1 MASLHTEIN
10 FEQDICDHLKANGW
24 HYSPDDTGYD
34 RELALF
40 PEDAIDWIKSTQD
53 KEWQK
58 VKALHNGSSEKKLLQ
73 RLAEMLD
80 KDGSLSVLR
89 HGFKNV
95 NAKFA
100 MCQFKPAQSVNAD
113 TIAKYQQVKL
123 RVMRQ
128 VHYSLSNQ
136 NSIDLVF
143 FINGIPVATAE
154 LKTDFTQS
162 IQDAINQYKYDRVP
176 KDAVTKRDEPLLA
189 FNKRSLVHFAVSSDE
204 VFMTTHL
211 KGKDTF
217 FLPFNLGDHGG
228 KGNPVNANGYRTSYL
243 WERVLEHDAW
253 LNIVGRFVHLE
264 KESITEDDGT
274 LTEKVSMIFPR
285 FHQWEAVTKLVDTAQ
300 IEGAGEKYLIQ
311 HSAGSGKT
319 NSIAWTAHQLASLH
333 DANDKKVFDSVIVI
347 TDRTVLDSQ
356 LQDAIYQFE
365 HKHGVV
371 EKVTNDGS
379 SKSSKLTKA
388 LQDRVPI
395 IIVTIQT
402 FPFVLDAIRETTS
415 LKDRTFAVIADEA
428 HSSQTGATAKK
439 LKQVL
444 SAERAQEIED
454 GAEIDIEEL
463 LEAEMAGRLQPKNI
477 SFFAFTAT
485 PKAKTMELFGRV
497 GASGLPEPFH
507 VYSMRQAIEEGFIL
521 DVLKNYTPY
530 KMAFKLAFNGQ
541 DYDSEQVDQSKALK
555 SLMRWV
561 RLHPH
566 NISQKVQVIVEHF
579 RSNVAWRLDGKA
591 KAMVVTS
598 SRKEA
603 VRYKIAIDKYI
614 ETQGYKDVSSLVAF
628 SGEVLDAESGP
639 DKFTETNMN
648 PGLRG
653 RELREAFDTDEY
665 QVMLVANKFQTG
677 FDQPKLVAMY
687 VDKKLSGVT
696 TVQTLSRLN
705 RIYPG
710 KTDTFVI
717 DFVNDENEI
726 LAEFKKYHETAQL
739 SDVTDPN
746 IIHDLQSKLD
756 ATGIYTFSEVDAFV
770 AAYLKPKAKQS
781 EIQSHIAPA
790 VQRFRVRMKEA
801 KASDPIQQKEVDALE
816 LFRKDITTFVRIYD
830 FLSQIVDYSDT
841 DLERRSIFFKH
852 LSPLIIED
860 NRIDEID
867 LSDVLMTH
875 YNLRDKGTKNLW
887 GSGKGQEEDN
897 TLKPITG
904 AGSGVA
910 RDPAKALLREIV
922 EQMNELFEGNE
933 LTDADMVNYAA
944 HIRDKMMESAVL
956 AKQSAANTK
965 NQFGASPDFINV
977 FEDAVISAYQ
987 SHKSMSEQ
995 VMGKSHIKKAMAAML
1010 LDLVY
1015 KAFEEQRTK

>member
-1 MASLHTEIN
+1 MTSIHKEIH
-10 FEQDICDHLKANGW
+10 FEEEICDYLQANGW

-40 PEDAIDWIKSTQD
+40 PEDVFEWILSTQE

-58 VKALHNGSSEKKLLQ
+58 VKTLHNGSSEKMLLK
-73 RLAEMLD
+73 RLADILD

-95 NAKFA
+95 NARFD
-100 MCQFKPAQSVNAD
+100 MCQFKPAQEMNAE
-113 TIAKYQQVKL
+113 TISKYHNVKL

-143 FINGIPVATAE
+143 FVNGIPVATAE

-162 IQDAINQYKYDRVP
+162 VHDAINQYKFDRSP
-176 KDAVTKRDEPLLA
+176 KDLVTKREEPLLG
-189 FNKRSLVHFAVSSDE
+189 FKRRSLVHFAVSTDE

-211 KGKDTF
+211 KGKDTL
-217 FLPFNLGDHGG
+217 FLPFNLGDDGG
-228 KGNPVNANGYRTSYL
+228 KGNPVNPNGYRTSYL
-243 WERVLEHDAW
+243 WERILNRDAW
-253 LNIVGRFVHLE
+253 LDIIGRFIHLE
-264 KESITEDDGT
+264 KEIVITDDGT
-274 LTEKVSMIFPR
+274 PIEKVSMIFPR
-285 FHQWEAVTKLVDTAQ
+285 FHQWEAVTNLVNKARD
-300 IEGAGEKYLIQ
+300 EGPGNKYLIQ

-333 DANDKKVFDSVIVI
+333 NSSDKKSFDSVIVI

-371 EKVTNDGS
+371 EKITNEGS
-379 SKSSKLTKA
+379 SKSTKLTKA

-402 FPFVLDAIRETTS
+402 FPFVLEAIRESVS
-415 LKDRTFAVIADEA
+415 LKDRSFAVIADEA

-444 SAERAQEIED
+444 SAERVKEIED

-463 LEAEMAGRLQPKNI
+463 LEAEMAGRLQPTNI

-485 PKAKTMELFGRV
+485 PKAKTMELFGRI

-579 RSNVAWRLDGKA
+579 RANVAWRLDGKA

-614 ETQGYKDVSSLVAF
+614 QTQGYKDVSSLVAF
-628 SGEVLDAESGP
+628 SGEVFDAESGP

-648 PGLRG
+648 PGLKG

-705 RIYPG
+705 RTYPG

-726 LAEFKKYHETAQL
+726 LAEFKKYYETAKL

-746 IIHDLQSKLD
+746 IIHDMQTKLD
-756 ATGIYTFSEVDAFV
+756 ATGIYTFNEVEAFV
-770 AAYLKPKAKQS
+770 ADYIKKAKQS
-781 EIQSHIAPA
+781 VLQGHIAPA
-790 VQRFRVRMKEA
+790 VQRFRVRMKSA
-801 KASDPIQQKEVDALE
+801 KTAIPPLQKEVDALE
-816 LFRKDITTFVRIYD
+816 IFRKDIATFVRIYD

-852 LSPLIIED
+852 LSPLIVED
-860 NRIDEID
+860 NRTDEID

-875 YNLRDKGTKNLW
+875 YNLRDKGVKNLW
-887 GSGKGQEEDN
+887 SNNQEDED
-897 TLKPITG
+897 TSLKPITG
-904 AGSGVA
+904 AGSAVA
-910 RDPAKALLREIV
+910 KDPAKAMLREIV
-922 EQMNELFEGNE
+922 AQMNELFEGND
-933 LTDADMVNYAA
+933 LTDADMINYAS
-944 HIRDKMMESAVL
+944 HIRDKMMESEVL
-956 AKQSAANTK
+956 AKQSAANSK
-965 NQFGASPDFINV
+965 NQFGASPDFLNI
-977 FEDAVISAYQ
+977 FEDAIISAYQ

-995 VMGKSHIKKAMAAML
+995 VMGKNHVKKAMAAML

-1015 KAFEEQRTK
+1015 KGFEEKRAK